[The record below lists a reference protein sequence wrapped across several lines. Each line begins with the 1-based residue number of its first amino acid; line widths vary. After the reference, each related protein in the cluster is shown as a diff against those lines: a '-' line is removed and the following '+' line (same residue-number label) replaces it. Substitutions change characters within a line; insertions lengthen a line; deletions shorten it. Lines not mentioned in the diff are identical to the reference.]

1 MEDVDTI
8 TSLGEQIK
16 MIKFKIQ
23 NTEMKRHLLFII
35 YCLLFI
41 CAGAQQMP
49 PIPLDPAVKTGKL
62 ENGLTYYIRHNE
74 WPEKRCDFYIAQRVG
89 SMQEEDD
96 QRGLAHFLEHMCFNG
111 TTHFPGNALKQ
122 YLERIGVKFGENLNA
137 YTSFDETVY
146 NINNVNVETAGAIDS
161 CLLILHDWSH
171 DLLLEDKEIDKER
184 GVIEEEWRVRRSA
197 QLRLIE
203 AALPTICKDSKYANR
218 MPIGTM
224 EVVKNFPYETLRSY
238 YRKWYRPD
246 LQALVIV
253 GDVDP
258 ADIEKKLQEMFADIA
273 PAPADAAVR
282 EDYPVPDNQEPLVFI
297 GKDKEYPAMVATVM
311 FKTDPLPRELRGT
324 MAFIAKD
331 YVEDAISGMINER
344 LNEITRKADAP
355 FSFASVYFDEYLIAK
370 TKEALSFS
378 ISMKENRYTEGIKA
392 AYRELLRAS
401 RNGFTESEYQRF
413 KDEYL
418 SQIDAAY
425 EARDKRT
432 NTSLVDTYVRH
443 FLDNIP
449 AAGIEWMHQT
459 MHQIVPMIPLE
470 NINQAIDG
478 LTPDNRA
485 ILVFMPEKEG
495 LTCPTEQEILSAMAE
510 VDAEDIAAF
519 TEEVSTDPLVPE
531 LKNKVKVKKIT
542 DDIFGAKL
550 ITLSNGMKIHVL
562 QTDYSPGK
570 MDFRATSWGGN
581 SLYSNDEYI
590 NTSNVGMVRQGGLGN
605 FSAVELNKKLA
616 GIQAGAS
623 AAVGARTEG
632 ISGHCVK
639 KDVETMLQLTYLCF
653 TSPRRDDDAFTS
665 QIERSRNAMKNQEL
679 DPRTALTDSIVSVV
693 YDNNVRAKRM
703 KEADLD
709 RISYDRL
716 LEIYRE
722 RFANAG
728 DFEFYLV
735 GDINADSIA
744 PLLAKY
750 LGALPTKGKKEA
762 YKTIDQRI
770 HKGERECYF
779 TKEQDTPNSL
789 NVFLYHAPM
798 KETLKNDILVDML
811 QQAMTMLYT
820 ESVREDEGGAYGVP
834 VNASINDYPEEIAN
848 VQIVLPTAPDKR
860 EAMTKIV
867 YDGVQQMMEQGPTE
881 ENLGKIKEYM
891 LRSHQENLKNNSYW
905 MESLISKTR
914 YDQDFV
920 TGYEDCVQSITV
932 EDIKQIAQQI
942 FGSGNR
948 LVVGMETPKE
958 N

>member
-1 MEDVDTI
+1 
-8 TSLGEQIK
+8 
-16 MIKFKIQ
+16 
-23 NTEMKRHLLFII
+23 MKKNMKKLICFLLLCFPFSI
-35 YCLLFI
+35 FNFQFSM
-41 CAGAQQMP
+41 ASAQQMQMP
-49 PIPLDPAVKTGKL
+49 PVPLDPAVKTGKL

-111 TTHFPGNALKQ
+111 TTHFPGDALKQ

-184 GVIEEEWRVRRSA
+184 GVIEEEWRMRRSA
-197 QLRLIE
+197 QMRLIE
-203 AALPTICKDSKYANR
+203 KALPVVCKDSKYAER

-258 ADIEKKLQEMFADIA
+258 ETVEKKLQEMFADIA
-273 PAPADAAVR
+273 APAPDAAVR
-282 EDYPVPDNQEPLVFI
+282 EEYPVPDNKEPLVFV
-297 GKDKEYPAMVATVM
+297 GTDKEFPGMEALVM
-311 FKTDPLPRELRGT
+311 FKSDPLPREMRGT
-324 MAFIAKD
+324 MAYIGIDFIKD
-331 YVEDAISGMINER
+331 AVTGMLNER
-344 LNEITRKADAP
+344 LNEITRQADAP
-355 FSFASVYFDEYLIAK
+355 FSGAGLDYSEYLVAK
-370 TKEALSFS
+370 TKDAFILDV
-378 ISMKENRYTEGIKA
+378 SMKEGRYTEGIKA
-392 AYRELLRAS
+392 AYRELLRAV

-432 NTSLVDTYVRH
+432 NTSFVNAYVRH
-443 FLDNIP
+443 FIDNEP
-449 AAGIEWMHQT
+449 APGIEWIHQT
-459 MHQIVPMIPLE
+459 MQMIVPAVPLE
-470 NINQAIDG
+470 AINAVLADLSQE
-478 LTPDNRA
+478 NRA
-485 ILVFMPEKEG
+485 ILIMMPEKEG
-495 LTCPTEQEILSAMAE
+495 LTPPTEQEILSAMAE
-510 VDAEDIAAF
+510 VDAEEIAAF

-531 LKNKVKVKKIT
+531 LKSKVKVKKIT
-542 DDIFGAKL
+542 DDIYGSKL
-550 ITLSNGMKIHVL
+550 ITLSNGMKIHVK

-570 MDFRATSWGGN
+570 IIFRATSWGGN

-590 NTSNVGMVRQGGLGN
+590 NTSNVGLVRQGGLGA

-616 GIQAGAS
+616 GKQAGAS
-623 AAVGARTEG
+623 ASVGARTEVIEG
-632 ISGHCVK
+632 NCVK
-639 KDVETMLQLTYLCF
+639 KDIETMLQLVYLNF

-665 QIERSRNAMKNQEL
+665 QMERTRNALKNQEL
-679 DPRTALTDSIVSVV
+679 NPQITLQDSIVSVV
-693 YDNNVRAKRM
+693 YNNNVRAKRL

-709 RISYDRL
+709 HISYDRL
-716 LEIYRE
+716 LEVYRE
-722 RFANAG
+722 RFANAK

-735 GDINADSIA
+735 GDVNADSVA

-750 LGALPTKGKKEA
+750 LGALPVKGKKEK
-762 YKTIDQRI
+762 YKVIDQRMT
-770 HKGERECYF
+770 KGERECYF

-789 NVFLYHAPM
+789 NVFLYHTPM
-798 KETLKNDILVDML
+798 KETLRNDILVDML

-820 ESVREDEGGAYGVP
+820 ETVREDNGGAYGVP
-834 VNASINDYPEEIAN
+834 VNANLTDYPEEIAMA
-848 VQIVLPTAPDKR
+848 QIVLPTAPEKR
-860 EAMTKIV
+860 EAMTVIIK
-867 YDGVQQMMEQGPTE
+867 DGIKQMMEKGPSE
-881 ENLGKIKEYM
+881 ENLAKIKEYM
-891 LRSHQENLKNNSYW
+891 LRSHQEDLKKNGYW
-905 MESLISKTR
+905 MNSLVSKTR
-914 YDQDFV
+914 YNQEFV
-920 TGYEDCVQSITV
+920 EGYEDCVQGVTV
-932 EDIKQIAQQI
+932 EDIRQVAQQI

-958 N
+958 

>member
-1 MEDVDTI
+1 MKKLFSLLIMMVVI
-8 TSLGEQIK
+8 TAVK
-16 MIKFKIQ
+16 
-23 NTEMKRHLLFII
+23 
-35 YCLLFI
+35 
-41 CAGAQQMP
+41 AQQMP
-49 PIPLDPAVKTGKL
+49 PIPLDPAVKVGKL

-111 TTHFPGNALKQ
+111 TTHFPGDALKQ

-137 YTSFDETVY
+137 YTAFDETVY

-197 QLRLIE
+197 QMRLIE
-203 AALPTICKDSKYANR
+203 KALPIICKDSKYANR

-258 ADIEKKLQEMFADIA
+258 DAVEKKLQEMFADIA

-282 EDYPVPDNQEPLVFI
+282 EDYPVPDNKEPLVFI
-297 GKDKEYPAMVATVM
+297 GQDKEFPGMEASIM
-311 FKTDPLPRELRGT
+311 FKDDPLPREMRGT
-324 MAFIAKD
+324 YAYLIAD
-331 YVEDAISGMINER
+331 FVQDAISGMLNER
-344 LNEITRKADAP
+344 LNEITRQADAP
-355 FSFASVYFDEYLIAK
+355 FSGAGVGFSDYVVTK
-370 TKEALSFS
+370 TKEALSLDV
-378 ISMKENRYTEGIKA
+378 SMKENRYSEGIKA
-392 AYRELLRAS
+392 AYRELLRAT
-401 RNGFTESEYQRF
+401 RNGFTGSEYQRF

-432 NTSLVDTYVRH
+432 NTSFVNAYVRH
-443 FLDNIP
+443 FLDNDP
-449 AAGIEWMHQT
+449 APGIEWMHQT
-459 MHQIVPMIPLE
+459 MHQVVPMIPLE
-470 NINQAIDG
+470 TINQAIG
-478 LTPDNRA
+478 ALAPDNRA

-495 LTCPTEQEILSAMAE
+495 LTIPTEQEVLSALAE
-510 VDAEDIAAF
+510 VDAEEIAAF
-519 TEEVSTDPLVPE
+519 TEEVNTDPLVPE
-531 LKNKVKVKKIT
+531 LKSKVKVKKIT
-542 DDIFGAKL
+542 DDIYGAKL

-562 QTDYSPGK
+562 QTDYSPNK
-570 MDFRATSWGGN
+570 INFRATSWGGN
-581 SLYSNDEYI
+581 SLYSDEEFI
-590 NTSNVGMVRQGGLGN
+590 NTSNVGLVRQGGLGS
-605 FSAVELNKKLA
+605 FSAVDLNKKLA

-623 AAVGARTEG
+623 ASVGTRTEG
-632 ISGHCVK
+632 IDGNCVK
-639 KDVETMLQLTYLCF
+639 KDLETMLQLTYLCF

-665 QIERSRNAMKNQEL
+665 QIERTRNALKNQEL
-679 DPRTALTDSIVSVV
+679 NPQTTLADSVVSVF

-709 RISYDRL
+709 RINYDRL

-722 RFANAG
+722 RFANAA

-735 GDINADSIA
+735 GDVNADSVA

-750 LGALPTKGKKEA
+750 LGALPAKGKKESC
-762 YKTIDQRI
+762 KVIDQRL

-798 KETLKNDILVDML
+798 KETLRNDILVDML

-820 ESVREDEGGAYGVP
+820 ETVREDNGGAYGVP
-834 VNASINDYPEEIAN
+834 VNAGLSDYPEEIATAQ
-848 VQIVLPTAPDKR
+848 VILPTAPEKR
-860 EAMTKIV
+860 EAMAAIV
-867 YDGVQQMMEQGPTE
+867 YDGIKKMMEEGPSE
-881 ENLGKIKEYM
+881 ENLSKIKEYM
-891 LRSHQENLKNNSYW
+891 LRSHQEDLKDNGYW
-905 MESLISKTR
+905 MNRLVSLTR

-920 TGYEDCVQSITV
+920 TGYEECVQSVTI
-932 EDIKQIAQQI
+932 EDIKQVAKLI
-942 FGSGNR
+942 FGSGNK

-958 N
+958 

>member
-1 MEDVDTI
+1 MKKLI
-8 TSLGEQIK
+8 SL
-16 MIKFKIQ
+16 
-23 NTEMKRHLLFII
+23 LLVLI
-35 YCLLFI
+35 
-41 CAGAQQMP
+41 AVSAVHAQMQMP
-49 PIPLDPAVKTGKL
+49 PVPLDPAVKTGKL
-62 ENGLTYYIRHNE
+62 DNGLTYYIRHNE

-111 TTHFPGNALKQ
+111 TTHFPGDALKQ

-146 NINNVNVETAGAIDS
+146 NINNVNVETTGAIDS

-224 EVVKNFPYETLRSY
+224 EVVKNFPYETLRRY

-253 GDVDP
+253 GDVNPDEI
-258 ADIEKKLQEMFADIA
+258 AQKLQTMFSDIA

-282 EDYPVPDNQEPLVFI
+282 EEFPVPDNKEPLVFI
-297 GKDKEYPAMVATVM
+297 GKDKEFPGMVASIM
-311 FKTDPLPRELRGT
+311 FKSDPLPRELRGT
-324 MAFIAKD
+324 MAYIAQD
-331 YVEDAISGMINER
+331 YVEDAISGMLNER
-344 LNEITRKADAP
+344 LMEITRKADAP
-355 FSFASVYFDEYLIAK
+355 FSGASVGFGDYLIAK
-370 TKEALSFS
+370 TKEALSLD

-401 RNGFTESEYQRF
+401 RGGFTESEYDRF
-413 KDEYL
+413 KQEYL

-432 NTSLVDTYVRH
+432 NTSFVNAYVRH
-443 FLDNIP
+443 FIDNVP
-449 AAGIEWMHQT
+449 AAGIEWEHQ
-459 MHQIVPMIPLE
+459 MMNQIVPNIPLAM
-470 NINQAIDG
+470 INQAIG
-478 LTPDNRA
+478 ELSQDNRA
-485 ILVFMPEKEG
+485 VLVFMPEKEG
-495 LTCPTEQEILSAMAE
+495 LACPTEQEVLSAMAD
-510 VDAEDIAAF
+510 VDAEDIAVF
-519 TEEVSTDPLVPE
+519 TEEVSTEPLVPE
-531 LKNKVKVKKIT
+531 LKSKVKVKSIT
-542 DDIFGAKL
+542 DDIYGAKL
-550 ITLSNGMKIHVL
+550 IALSNGMKIHVK
-562 QTDYSPGK
+562 QTDYSPNK
-570 MDFRATSWGGN
+570 INFRATSWGGN

-590 NTSNVGMVRQGGLGN
+590 NSGNIGLVRQGGLGN

-616 GIQAGAS
+616 GKQAGAS
-623 AAVGARTEG
+623 ASVGARTE
-632 ISGHCVK
+632 SVDGHCVK
-639 KDVETMLQLTYLCF
+639 KDLETMLQLVYLNF

-665 QIERSRNAMKNQEL
+665 QMERTRNALKNQDL
-679 DPRTALTDSIVSVV
+679 NPQTTLQDSVISVV
-693 YDNNVRAKRM
+693 YNNNVRALRL

-709 RISYDRL
+709 RINYDRL
-716 LEIYRE
+716 LEMYKE

-728 DFEFYLV
+728 DFEFFMV
-735 GDINADSIA
+735 GDVNADSVA

-762 YKTIDQRI
+762 YKVIDQRMT
-770 HKGERECYF
+770 KGERECYF

-789 NVFLYHAPM
+789 NMFLYHAPM
-798 KETLKNDILVDML
+798 KETLRNDILVDML

-820 ESVREDEGGAYGVP
+820 ETVREDEGGAYGVP
-834 VNASINDYPEEIAN
+834 VSAGLSDYPEEVATA
-848 VQIVLPTAPDKR
+848 QIVLPTAPEKR
-860 EAMTKIV
+860 IAMTSIV
-867 YDGVQQMMEQGPTE
+867 NEGIKQMTEQGPSE

-891 LRSHQENLKNNSYW
+891 LRSHQENLKDNGYW
-905 MESLISKTR
+905 MNSLVSKTR
-914 YDQDFV
+914 YNQEFV
-920 TGYEDCVQSITV
+920 EGYEDCVQSITV
-932 EDIKQIAQQI
+932 EDIKKVAQEI

-948 LVVGMETPKE
+948 LVVSMETPKE
-958 N
+958 

>member
-1 MEDVDTI
+1 
-8 TSLGEQIK
+8 
-16 MIKFKIQ
+16 
-23 NTEMKRHLLFII
+23 MKKFII
-35 YCLLFI
+35 LLCLGWSMVNGQWSMAL
-41 CAGAQQMP
+41 AQQMP

-62 ENGLTYYIRHNE
+62 DNGLTYFIRHNE
-74 WPEKRCDFYIAQRVG
+74 WPEKRCDFYIAQGVG

-111 TTHFPGNALKQ
+111 TTHFPGDALKQ

-137 YTSFDETVY
+137 YTAFDETVY

-184 GVIEEEWRVRRSA
+184 GVIEEEWRMRRSA

-224 EVVKNFPYETLRSY
+224 DVVKNFPYETLRSY

-258 ADIEKKLQEMFADIA
+258 DAIEQKLKTMFADIA

-282 EDYPVPDNQEPLVFI
+282 EEFSVPDNEEPLVFI
-297 GKDKEYPAMVATVM
+297 GQDKEFPSMVASIM
-311 FKTDPLPRELRGT
+311 FKDDPLPREMRGT
-324 MAFIAKD
+324 MD
-331 YVEDAISGMINER
+331 YAIQDFVQDAISGMLNER
-344 LNEITRKADAP
+344 LGEITRQADAP
-355 FSFASVYFDEYLIAK
+355 FSGAGISFGDYLVAK
-370 TKEALSFS
+370 TKDALSLD
-378 ISMKENRYTEGIKA
+378 INMKENRYTEGIKA

-432 NTSLVDTYVRH
+432 NTSFVNAYVRH
-443 FLDNIP
+443 FLDNVP
-449 AAGIEWMHQT
+449 AAGIEYMHQL
-459 MHQIVPMIPLE
+459 MHQLVPNLPLSMINSALAELPRE
-470 NINQAIDG
+470 
-478 LTPDNRA
+478 NRA

-495 LTCPTEQEILSAMAE
+495 LACPTEQEILQSMKE
-510 VDAEDIAAF
+510 VDAEDITAF
-519 TEEVSTDPLVPE
+519 TEEVSTEPLVPE
-531 LKNKVKVKKIT
+531 LKSKVKVKKIA
-542 DDIFGAKL
+542 DDIYGAKL
-550 ITLSNGMKIHVL
+550 ITLSNGMKIHVK
-562 QTDYSPGK
+562 QTDYSPNK
-570 MDFRATSWGGN
+570 VIFRATSWGGN

-590 NTSNVGMVRQGGLGN
+590 NSGNIGLVRQGGLGN
-605 FSAVELNKKLA
+605 FSAIDLNKKLA
-616 GIQAGAS
+616 GKQAGAS
-623 AAVGARTEG
+623 ASVGTRTEG
-632 ISGHCVK
+632 IDGNSVK
-639 KDVETMLQLTYLCF
+639 KDFETMLQLTYLCF

-665 QIERSRNAMKNQEL
+665 QIERTRNALKNQDL
-679 DPRTALTDSIVSVV
+679 NPQTALTDSIVSVA
-693 YDNNVRAKRM
+693 YNNNVRAKRM
-703 KEADLD
+703 KETDLD
-709 RISYDRL
+709 HINYDRL
-716 LEIYRE
+716 LEMYRE

-735 GDINADSIA
+735 GDVCADSIA

-750 LGALPTKGKKEA
+750 LGALPVKGKKEA
-762 YKTIDQRI
+762 YKIIDQRI
-770 HKGERECYF
+770 TKGERECYF

-789 NVFLYHAPM
+789 NIFIYHVPM
-798 KETLKNDILVDML
+798 KETMKNDILVDIL

-820 ESVREDEGGAYGVP
+820 ETVREDEGGAYGVP
-834 VNASINDYPEEIAN
+834 VNAGLSDYPEEIATM
-848 VQIVLPTAPDKR
+848 QIVLPTAPEKR
-860 EAMTKIV
+860 EAMTSVVDKGIK
-867 YDGVQQMMEQGPTE
+867 QMMEQGPSE

-891 LRSHQENLKNNSYW
+891 LRSHQEDLKDNGYW
-905 MESLISKTR
+905 MNSLVSKTR
-914 YDQDFV
+914 YNQDFV
-920 TGYEDCVQSITV
+920 TGYEECVQGVTV
-932 EDIKQIAQQI
+932 EDIKQVAKQI

-948 LVVGMETPKE
+948 LVVGMTTPKE
-958 N
+958 

>member
-1 MEDVDTI
+1 MKKLI
-8 TSLGEQIK
+8 SL
-16 MIKFKIQ
+16 
-23 NTEMKRHLLFII
+23 LLM
-35 YCLLFI
+35 LV
-41 CAGAQQMP
+41 AVSAVKAQQMP
-49 PIPLDPAVKTGKL
+49 PVPLDPAVKTGKL

-89 SMQEEDD
+89 SMQEEDE

-111 TTHFPGNALKQ
+111 TTHFPGDALKQ

-146 NINNVNVETAGAIDS
+146 NINNVNVETPGAIDS
-161 CLLILHDWSH
+161 CILILHDWSH

-184 GVIEEEWRVRRSA
+184 GVIEEEWRARRSA

-203 AALPTICKDSKYANR
+203 AALPVICKDSKYANR

-253 GDVDP
+253 GDVNP
-258 ADIEKKLQEMFADIA
+258 EEIEQKLKEMFVDIA

-297 GKDKEYPAMVATVM
+297 GKDKEFPGMVASIM
-311 FKTDPLPRELRGT
+311 FKDDPLPREMRGT
-324 MAFIAKD
+324 ML
-331 YVEDAISGMINER
+331 YVAHDFVQDAISGMLNER
-344 LNEITRKADAP
+344 LNEITRQADAP
-355 FSFASVYFDEYLIAK
+355 FSGAGVSFSEYVVAK
-370 TKEALSFS
+370 TKDALTLDVN
-378 ISMKENRYTEGIKA
+378 MKENRYTEGIKA

-401 RNGFTESEYQRF
+401 RSGFTESEYQRF

-432 NTSLVDTYVRH
+432 NTSFVNAYVRH

-449 AAGIEWMHQT
+449 AAGIEYMHQL
-459 MHQIVPMIPLE
+459 MHQIVPNLPLSM
-470 NINQAIDG
+470 INQA
-478 LTPDNRA
+478 LAELPQENRA
-485 ILVFMPEKEG
+485 ILVMMPEKEG
-495 LTCPTEQEILSAMAE
+495 LVCPTEQELLTALTE
-510 VDAEDIAAF
+510 VDAEQIEAF

-531 LKNKVKVKKIT
+531 LKSKVKVKKIT
-542 DDIFGAKL
+542 DDIYGAKL
-550 ITLSNGMKIHVL
+550 ITLSNGMKIHVK
-562 QTDYSPGK
+562 QTDYSPNK
-570 MDFRATSWGGN
+570 IIFRATSWGGN

-590 NTSNVGMVRQGGLGN
+590 NSGNIGLVRQGGLGS
-605 FSAVELNKKLA
+605 FSAVDLNKKLA
-616 GIQAGAS
+616 GKQAGAS
-623 AAVGARTEG
+623 ASVGVRTEVIEG
-632 ISGHCVK
+632 NCVK
-639 KDVETMLQLTYLCF
+639 KDLETMLQLVYLNF

-665 QIERSRNAMKNQEL
+665 QIERSRNALKNQDL
-679 DPRTALTDSIVSVV
+679 NPQTALQDSIISVV
-693 YDNNVRAKRM
+693 YNNDVRALRM

-709 RISYDRL
+709 RINYDRL
-716 LEIYRE
+716 LEMYRE
-722 RFANAG
+722 RFANAA

-735 GDINADSIA
+735 GDVSADSVA

-750 LGALPTKGKKEA
+750 LGSLPVKGKKEA
-762 YKTIDQRI
+762 YKVIDQRMT
-770 HKGERECYF
+770 KGERECYF

-798 KETLKNDILVDML
+798 KETLRNDILVDML

-820 ESVREDEGGAYGVP
+820 ETVREDEGGAYGVP
-834 VNASINDYPEEIAN
+834 VSGGLSDYPEEVATM
-848 VQIVLPTAPDKR
+848 QIVLPTAPEKR
-860 EAMTKIV
+860 VAMTSIISN
-867 YDGVQQMMEQGPTE
+867 GIRQMMEQGPSE

-891 LRSHQENLKNNSYW
+891 LRSHQEDLKNNGYW
-905 MESLISKTR
+905 MNSLVSKTR
-914 YDQDFV
+914 YNQEFV
-920 TGYEDCVQSITV
+920 EGYEECVQGITI
-932 EDIKQIAQQI
+932 EDIKQVAQQI

-948 LVVGMETPKE
+948 LVVGMETPTE
-958 N
+958 

>member
-1 MEDVDTI
+1 MKKLISLLLTI
-8 TSLGEQIK
+8 FVVSAVQ
-16 MIKFKIQ
+16 
-23 NTEMKRHLLFII
+23 
-35 YCLLFI
+35 
-41 CAGAQQMP
+41 AQQMP

-74 WPEKRCDFYIAQRVG
+74 WPEKRCDFYIAQQVG

-111 TTHFPGNALKQ
+111 TTHFPGDALKQ

-146 NINNVNVETAGAIDS
+146 NINNVNVEIAGAIDS

-197 QLRLIE
+197 QLRLVE

-258 ADIEKKLQEMFADIA
+258 DAIEQKLKEMFADIA

-282 EDYPVPDNQEPLVFI
+282 EEFPVPDNQEPLVFI
-297 GKDKEYPAMVATVM
+297 GQDKEFPGMVASIM
-311 FKTDPLPRELRGT
+311 FKDDPLPREMRGT
-324 MAFIAKD
+324 MLYIAHD
-331 YVEDAISGMINER
+331 LVQDAISGMLNER
-344 LNEITRKADAP
+344 LNEITRQADAP
-355 FSFASVYFDEYLIAK
+355 FSGADVMFSEYLVAK
-370 TKEALSFS
+370 TKDALTLDV
-378 ISMKENRYTEGIKA
+378 SMKENRYTEGIKA

-401 RNGFTESEYQRF
+401 RNGFTESEFQRF

-432 NTSLVDTYVRH
+432 NTSFVNAYVRH

-449 AAGIEWMHQT
+449 SAGIEYMHQL
-459 MHQIVPMIPLE
+459 MHQIVPNLPLSMINSALAELPQE
-470 NINQAIDG
+470 
-478 LTPDNRA
+478 NRA
-485 ILVFMPEKEG
+485 VLVFMPEKEG
-495 LTCPTEQEILSAMAE
+495 LVCPTEQEILQAMKE

-519 TEEVSTDPLVPE
+519 TEEVSTEPLVPE
-531 LKNKVKVKKIT
+531 LKSKVKVKKIT
-542 DDIFGAKL
+542 DDIYGARL
-550 ITLSNGMKIHVL
+550 ITLSNGMKIHVK
-562 QTDYSPGK
+562 QTDYSPNK
-570 MDFRATSWGGN
+570 IIFRATSWGGN

-590 NTSNVGMVRQGGLGN
+590 NSGNVGLVRQGGLGN

-616 GIQAGAS
+616 GVQAGAS
-623 AAVGARTEG
+623 ASVGARTESVEG
-632 ISGHCVK
+632 NCVK
-639 KDVETMLQLTYLCF
+639 KDLEKMLQLVYLNF

-665 QIERSRNAMKNQEL
+665 QIERTRNALKNQDL
-679 DPRTALTDSIVSVV
+679 NPQTALQDSVISVV
-693 YDNNVRAKRM
+693 YNNDVRAKRL

-709 RISYDRL
+709 RINYDRL
-716 LEIYRE
+716 LEMYRE

-728 DFEFYLV
+728 DFEFFMV
-735 GDINADSIA
+735 GDVNADSVA

-750 LGALPTKGKKEA
+750 LGALPAKGKKES
-762 YKTIDQRI
+762 YKIIDQRMT
-770 HKGERECYF
+770 KGERECYF

-798 KETLKNDILVDML
+798 KETLRNDILVNML

-820 ESVREDEGGAYGVP
+820 ESVREDEGGAYSVP
-834 VNASINDYPEEIAN
+834 VGGYIIDYPEEIAQM
-848 VQIVLPTAPDKR
+848 QIILPTAPEKR
-860 EAMTKIV
+860 LAMTSVVSEGIK
-867 YDGVQQMMEQGPTE
+867 QMMEQGPTE
-881 ENLGKIKEYM
+881 ENLAKIKEYM
-891 LRSHQENLKNNSYW
+891 LRSHQEDLKNNGYW
-905 MESLISKTR
+905 MNSLVSKTR
-914 YDQDFV
+914 YNQEFV
-920 TGYEDCVQSITV
+920 EGYEECVQAITV
-932 EDIKQIAQQI
+932 EDIKQVAKQI
-942 FGSGNR
+942 FASGNR
-948 LVVGMETPKE
+948 IVVSMETPKE
-958 N
+958 D

>member
-1 MEDVDTI
+1 
-8 TSLGEQIK
+8 
-16 MIKFKIQ
+16 
-23 NTEMKRHLLFII
+23 MKKLICFLML
-35 YCLLFI
+35 CLSMVN
-41 CAGAQQMP
+41 GQWSMTWAQQMP

-89 SMQEEDD
+89 SMQEEDE

-111 TTHFPGNALKQ
+111 TTHFPGDALKQ

-146 NINNVNVETAGAIDS
+146 NINNVNVETPGAVDS

-171 DLLLEDKEIDKER
+171 DLSLEDKEIDKER

-197 QLRLIE
+197 QMRLIE

-238 YRKWYRPD
+238 YRRWYRPD

-258 ADIEKKLQEMFADIA
+258 DAIEQKLQTMFADIA

-282 EDYPVPDNQEPLVFI
+282 EEFPVPDNQEPLVFI
-297 GKDKEYPAMVATVM
+297 GQDKEFPDMEAIIM
-311 FKTDPLPRELRGT
+311 FKDDPLPREMRGT
-324 MAFIAKD
+324 YAYLVADFLQ
-331 YVEDAISGMINER
+331 DAISGMLNER
-344 LNEITRKADAP
+344 LNEITRQADAP
-355 FSFASVYFDEYLIAK
+355 FSGADIMFGQYVVAK
-370 TKEALSFS
+370 TKEALTLDV
-378 ISMKENRYTEGIKA
+378 SMKEGRYTEGIKT

-432 NTSLVDTYVRH
+432 NTSFVNEYVRH
-443 FLDNIP
+443 FLDNDP

-459 MHQIVPMIPLE
+459 LHQVVPMIPLE
-470 NINQAIDG
+470 TINQAIG
-478 LTPDNRA
+478 ALAPNNRA
-485 ILVFMPEKEG
+485 ILVLMPDKEG

-510 VDAEDIAAF
+510 VDAEEIAAF
-519 TEEVSTDPLVPE
+519 TEEVNADPLVPE
-531 LKNKVKVKKIT
+531 LKSKVKVKKIA
-542 DDIFGAKL
+542 DDIYGSKL
-550 ITLSNGMKIHVL
+550 ITLSNGMKIHVK
-562 QTDYSPGK
+562 QTDYSPNK
-570 MDFRATSWGGN
+570 IIFRATSWGGN

-590 NTSNVGMVRQGGLGN
+590 NTGNVGLVRQGGLGN

-623 AAVGARTEG
+623 ANVGSRTEG
-632 ISGHCVK
+632 ITGHCVK
-639 KDVETMLQLTYLCF
+639 KDLETMLQLTYLCF

-665 QIERSRNAMKNQEL
+665 QIERTRNTLKNQEL

-703 KEADLD
+703 KEEDLD

-722 RFANAG
+722 RYANAG
-728 DFEFYLV
+728 DFEFFMV
-735 GDINADSIA
+735 GDVNADSVA

-750 LGALPTKGKKEA
+750 LGALPTKGKKEK
-762 YKTIDQRI
+762 YKTIDQRM
-770 HKGERECYF
+770 HKGERECLF

-789 NVFLYHAPM
+789 NVFLYHAPV

-820 ESVREDEGGAYGVP
+820 ETVREDEGGAYGVP
-834 VNASINDYPEEIAN
+834 VNAGISDYPEEIAN
-848 VQIVLPTAPDKR
+848 VQIVLPTAPEKR

-867 YDGVQQMMEQGPTE
+867 YDGVRQMMENGPTE

-891 LRSHQENLKNNSYW
+891 LRSHQENLKDNDYW
-905 MESLISKTR
+905 MESMVSKTR

-920 TGYEDCVQSITV
+920 TGYEECVQGITV
-932 EDIKQIAQQI
+932 EDIKQMAQHI
-942 FGSGNR
+942 FGSGNK
-948 LVVGMETPKE
+948 LVVSMETPTK
-958 N
+958 

>member
-1 MEDVDTI
+1 MVRLDMKKLFSLLVMIVFI
-8 TSLGEQIK
+8 TPAK
-16 MIKFKIQ
+16 
-23 NTEMKRHLLFII
+23 
-35 YCLLFI
+35 
-41 CAGAQQMP
+41 AQQMQMP
-49 PIPLDPAVKTGKL
+49 PIPMDPAVKVGKL

-111 TTHFPGNALKQ
+111 TTHFPGDALKQ

-146 NINNVNVETAGAIDS
+146 NINNVNVETAGAVDS

-197 QLRLIE
+197 SQRLIE
-203 AALPTICKDSKYANR
+203 AALPTLYKGSKYADR

-224 EVVKNFPYETLRSY
+224 EVVKNFPYDTLRSY
-238 YRKWYRPD
+238 YRRWYRPD

-258 ADIEKKLQEMFADIA
+258 DAIEKKLQEMFADIA
-273 PAPADAAVR
+273 PTPADAAVR
-282 EDYPVPDNQEPLVFI
+282 EEFPVPDNKEPLVFI
-297 GKDKEYPAMVATVM
+297 GQDKEFTGMEASIM
-311 FKTDPLPRELRGT
+311 FKSDPVPREMKGT
-324 MAFIAKD
+324 VA
-331 YVEDAISGMINER
+331 YVAIDFLQDAISGMLNER
-344 LNEITRKADAP
+344 LNEITRQADAP
-355 FSFASVYFDEYLIAK
+355 FSGAAIYFGNYLVAK
-370 TKEALSFS
+370 TKDALTLDV
-378 ISMKENRYTEGIKA
+378 SMKEGRYVEGIKA

-401 RNGFTESEYQRF
+401 RNGFTESEYERF
-413 KDEYL
+413 KQEYL
-418 SQIDAAY
+418 SRIDAAY

-432 NTSLVDTYVRH
+432 NTSFVDEYVRH
-443 FLDNIP
+443 FLDNEP
-449 AAGIEWMHQT
+449 AAGIEWTHQM

-470 NINQAIDG
+470 NINQAVGG
-478 LTPDNRA
+478 LTSDNRA

-495 LTCPTEQEILSAMAE
+495 LTCPTEQEILSAQAE
-510 VDAEDIAAF
+510 VEAEEIAAF

-531 LKNKVKVKKIT
+531 LKSKVKVKKIT
-542 DDIFGAKL
+542 DDIYGAKL

-562 QTDYSPGK
+562 QTDYSPNRII
-570 MDFRATSWGGN
+570 FRATSWGGN

-590 NTSNVGMVRQGGLGN
+590 NTSNVDLVRQGGLGS
-605 FSAVELNKKLA
+605 FSAIDLNKKLA

-623 AAVGARTEG
+623 ANVGSRTEG
-632 ISGHCVK
+632 IGANCVK
-639 KDVETMLQLTYLCF
+639 KDLETMLQLIYLCF

-665 QIERSRNAMKNQEL
+665 QIERTRNALKNQEL
-679 DPRTALTDSIVSVV
+679 SPQTTLTDSIISVV

-722 RFANAG
+722 RYANAG
-728 DFEFYLV
+728 DFEFFMV
-735 GDINADSIA
+735 GDVNADSVA

-750 LGALPTKGKKEA
+750 LGALPTKGKKEK
-762 YKTIDQRI
+762 YKTIDQRM
-770 HKGERECYF
+770 HKGERECFF

-789 NVFLYHAPM
+789 NVFLYHAPVE
-798 KETLKNDILVDML
+798 ETLKNDILVDML

-820 ESVREDEGGAYGVP
+820 ETVREDNGGAYGVP
-834 VNASINDYPEEIAN
+834 VNAGISDYPEEIAN
-848 VQIVLPTAPDKR
+848 VQIVLPTAPEKR
-860 EAMTKIV
+860 ETMMTIV
-867 YDGVQQMMEQGPTE
+867 YDGVRQMMENGPTE

-891 LRSHQENLKNNSYW
+891 LRSHQENLKNNDYW
-905 MESLISKTR
+905 MESMISRTR
-914 YDQDFV
+914 YGKDFV
-920 TGYEDCVQSITV
+920 KGYEECVQSVTV
-932 EDIKQIAQQI
+932 EDIKQMAQHI
-942 FGSGNR
+942 FGSGNK
-948 LVVGMETPKE
+948 LVIGMETPKE
-958 N
+958 

>member
-1 MEDVDTI
+1 
-8 TSLGEQIK
+8 
-16 MIKFKIQ
+16 
-23 NTEMKRHLLFII
+23 MKRQLLFIV
-35 YCLLFI
+35 YSLLFI
-41 CAGAQQMP
+41 TAQAQPMP
-49 PIPLDPAVKTGKL
+49 PVPLDPAVKTGKL

-96 QRGLAHFLEHMCFNG
+96 QCGLAHFLEHMCFNG
-111 TTHFPGNALKQ
+111 TTHFPGDALKQ

-137 YTSFDETVY
+137 YTAFDETVY
-146 NINNVNVETAGAIDS
+146 NINNVNVEIAGAIDS
-161 CLLILHDWSH
+161 CMLILHDWSH

-184 GVIEEEWRVRRSA
+184 GVIEEEWRMRRSA

-224 EVVKNFPYETLRSY
+224 EIVKNFPYETLRRY

-258 ADIEKKLQEMFADIA
+258 DDIEKKLQTMFADIA

-282 EDYPVPDNQEPLVFI
+282 EEFPVPDNKEPLVFI
-297 GKDKEYPAMVATVM
+297 GKDKEYTAMVASVM
-311 FKTDPLPRELRGT
+311 FKSEPMPRELRGT
-324 MAFIAKD
+324 MAYIAQD
-331 YVEDAISGMINER
+331 YVEDAISGMLNER
-344 LNEITRKADAP
+344 LSEITRQADAP
-355 FSFASVYFDEYLIAK
+355 FSGASIGFGNYVVAK
-370 TKEALSFS
+370 TKDALMLDVN
-378 ISMKENRYTEGIKA
+378 MKEGRYSEGVKA

-401 RNGFTESEYQRF
+401 RGGFTESEYDRF
-413 KDEYL
+413 KQEYL

-432 NTSLVDTYVRH
+432 NTSLVNAYVRH

-449 AAGIEWMHQT
+449 AAGIEWIHQSMHS
-459 MHQIVPMIPLE
+459 IVPNIPLDMV
-470 NINQAIDG
+470 NQAISQ
-478 LTPDNRA
+478 LPQENRA

-495 LTCPTEQEILSAMAE
+495 LTCPTEQEILSAMSE

-519 TEEVSTDPLVPE
+519 TEEVSTEPLVPE
-531 LKNKVKVKKIT
+531 LKSKVKVKKIT
-542 DDIFGAKL
+542 DDIYGAKL

-570 MDFRATSWGGN
+570 ISFRATSWGGN

-590 NTSNVGMVRQGGLGN
+590 NSSNIGLVRQGGLGN
-605 FSAVELNKKLA
+605 FSAVNLNKKLA
-616 GIQAGAS
+616 GKQAS
-623 AAVGARTEG
+623 ASASVGTRSEG
-632 ISGHCVK
+632 IDGNCVK
-639 KDVETMLQLTYLCF
+639 KDLETMLQLTYLCF
-653 TSPRRDDDAFTS
+653 TSPRRDDDAFIS
-665 QIERSRNAMKNQEL
+665 QIERTRNALKNQEL
-679 DPRTALTDSIVSVV
+679 NPQVTLQDSVISVI
-693 YDNNVRAKRM
+693 YNNNVRAKRL

-716 LEIYRE
+716 LEMYRE

-728 DFEFYLV
+728 DFEFYMV
-735 GDINADSIA
+735 GDVSADSVA

-750 LGALPTKGKKEA
+750 LGALPAKGKKEQ
-762 YKTIDQRI
+762 YKTIDQRMR
-770 HKGERECYF
+770 KGEKECYF

-789 NVFLYHAPM
+789 NLFTYHVPM
-798 KETLKNDILVDML
+798 KETLRNDILVDML
-811 QQAMTMLYT
+811 EQAMQMLYT
-820 ESVREDEGGAYGVP
+820 ETVREDNGGAYGVP
-834 VNASINDYPEEIAN
+834 VSAGINDYPEEIA
-848 VQIVLPTAPDKR
+848 VARVVLPTAPEKR
-860 EAMTKIV
+860 ESMTVIV
-867 YDGVQQMMEQGPTE
+867 YDGIRQMMEKGPTE

-891 LRSHQENLKNNSYW
+891 LRSHQEDLKNNGYW
-905 MESLISKTR
+905 MNSLISKTR

-920 TGYEDCVQSITV
+920 TGYEECVQSITV
-932 EDIKQIAQQI
+932 EDIRQVAQQI

-948 LVVGMETPKE
+948 IVVGMETPVE
-958 N
+958 D